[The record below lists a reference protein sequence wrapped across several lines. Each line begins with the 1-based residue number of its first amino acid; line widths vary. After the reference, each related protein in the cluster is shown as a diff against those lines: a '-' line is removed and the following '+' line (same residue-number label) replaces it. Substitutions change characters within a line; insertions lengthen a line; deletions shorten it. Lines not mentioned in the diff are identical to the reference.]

1 MEIQIQRV
9 ELNKFQVRW
18 NKHQQIGLQIDL
30 NCCICMLY
38 SEPDFNPLRCEVSS
52 PNQDNTFH
60 SDNLLCG
67 VRVCNRVWNARMTDP
82 ES

>member
-1 MEIQIQRV
+1 
-9 ELNKFQVRW
+9 
-18 NKHQQIGLQIDL
+18 
-30 NCCICMLY
+30 MLY

-52 PNQDNTFH
+52 PNQDNTFHSDNLLLRCEVSSHNQDNTFH